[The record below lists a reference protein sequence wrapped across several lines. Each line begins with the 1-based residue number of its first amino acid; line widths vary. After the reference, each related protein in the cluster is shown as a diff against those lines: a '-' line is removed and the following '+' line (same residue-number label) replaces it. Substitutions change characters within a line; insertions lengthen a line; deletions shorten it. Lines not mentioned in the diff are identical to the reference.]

1 MDFQVVVSEWIGG
14 LAELLPFGYA
24 FGAGMV
30 SAVNPCGF
38 FMLPVYL
45 TLYLGAEQ
53 QEFTQ
58 HSLLRRMV
66 KAVGIALV
74 VTAGFGVLFGVVGTI
89 ISVGGYFLM
98 GAIPWFA
105 LVMGVVLIAL
115 GIWILLG
122 HTFSFGMANNIAAKV
137 GDPRNISIVGFFLFG
152 VAFAI
157 TSLGCTLPIFL
168 AVVGSSLANG
178 DIATSVNQFLS
189 YVFGVGFVFT
199 FLLVGIAL
207 VKKGLVLGVMR
218 RVVPYV
224 HKISAILLLL
234 AGSYILYYWLSSGL
248 LFAAE

>member
-1 MDFQVVVSEWIGG
+1 MDFQVIISEWIAR
-14 LAELLPFGYA
+14 LAEFLPFGYA

-53 QEFTQ
+53 QDFAE
-58 HSLLRRMV
+58 HSLLRRIA

-74 VTAGFGVLFGVVGTI
+74 VTAGFGILFGVVGTI
-89 ISVGGYFLM
+89 VSVGGYFLM
-98 GAIPWFA
+98 EVIPWFA
-105 LVMGVVLIAL
+105 LVMGVVLLAL

-122 HTFSFGMANNIAAKV
+122 HTFSFGAVNNLAAKV
-137 GDPRNISIVGFFLFG
+137 GDPRNISIKGFFLFG
-152 VAFAI
+152 IAFAI

-178 DIATSVNQFLS
+178 DLVDSAKQFLS
-189 YVFGVGFVFT
+189 YVLGAGLVFT

-207 VKKGLVLGVMR
+207 VKKGLVLGAMQ

-224 HKISAILLLL
+224 HKISGILLLV
-234 AGSYILYYWLSSGL
+234 AGCYIVYYWLSSGL
-248 LFAAE
+248 LFPAK